1 VSFASYL
8 SIAGRGL
15 WRRNPGLVE
24 LLGLC
29 PLLGASTTLAN
40 GLGLGLATTLV
51 LALSGATAACAGPRV
66 SEEIRLPLFVL
77 TGAVLVTI
85 VQLGLNAYWHALHVA
100 LGIFVPLIATNC
112 LLLARAQNFA
122 RTHSVRESV
131 VDGLAS
137 GLGLCAALITL
148 GALREVA
155 AKGTLGIGIEMLF
168 GPGTK
173 SWAIHVLPKAYSFP
187 LAASP
192 VGAFLGLAL
201 LIAARNALSGRA
213 RHLPAE

>member
-1 VSFASYL
+1 MNSASY
-8 SIAGRGL
+8 IAITGRGF
-15 WRRNPGLVE
+15 WRRNPALVE

-51 LALSGATAACAGPRV
+51 LAVSGGTAACVAPRV

-77 TGAVLVTI
+77 TGAVLVTLM
-85 VQLGLNAYWHALHVA
+85 QLALNAYWHALHVA

-112 LLLARAQNFA
+112 LLLARAQNYA

-137 GLGLCAALITL
+137 GLGLCAALVAL
-148 GALREVA
+148 GALREFA
-155 AKGTLGIGIEMLF
+155 AKGTLGTGIEMLF
-168 GPGTK
+168 GPGAK
-173 SWAIHVLPKAYSFP
+173 AWAIHILPKAYSFP

-201 LIAARNALSGRA
+201 LIAAKNALSARA
-213 RHLPAE
+213 SDFPAE